1 MSRIIAQKERLK
13 LGTFLSRPPQN
24 NNVNSP
30 KFACSENVN
39 SDGELCKFPFGTQI
53 CLQRDAKVEV
63 WRRKR

>member
-1 MSRIIAQKERLK
+1 MSVLK
-13 LGTFLSRPPQN
+13 LGTFLSRPLQN

-39 SDGELCKFPFGTQI
+39 PDGELCKFPFGTQI